1 MDATEARQGGGPWGG
16 ENLSMEEGGSSVAAP
31 APRNWGPE
39 EERALRLWIAL
50 ARCYLSF
57 SRAVSAKISAYG
69 LTPPQFG
76 VLEALHHL
84 GPLTLGALA
93 GKLLVTGGNITYV
106 MDRLEGQGLVL
117 RQRSEKDGRVILAH
131 LTPEGRRLMA
141 QVFPSHAEF
150 IEELVSSL
158 TPKEQTQMQSL
169 LKRLGKAVASR
180 TS

>member
-1 MDATEARQGGGPWGG
+1 MSSEPWGG
-16 ENLSMEEGGSSVAAP
+16 ENLSMDEGGSWHTAP
-31 APRNWGPE
+31 APRNWGAD

-50 ARCYLSF
+50 ARCYHSF
-57 SRAVSAKISAYG
+57 SRAVSAKIAAYG
-69 LTPPQFG
+69 LTAPQFG

-84 GPLTLGALA
+84 GPMTLGELA

-106 MDRLEGQGLVL
+106 MDRLEGHGLVS
-117 RQRSEKDGRVILAH
+117 RKRSEKDGRVILAH
-131 LTPEGRRLMA
+131 LTPEGSQLMA
-141 QVFPSHAEF
+141 EVFPDHADF

-158 TPKEQTQMQSL
+158 TPKEQKQMQGL